1 MIYVWYEN
9 RDNLLI
15 LKNIEKWKKSTILFP
30 KMLSGK
36 DTFIASYTAPTQSSE
51 NFSTLFTVVILI
63 STAIIMMESVPKLD
77 KRFHYTFIIMEWII
91 SIFFLRNIF
100 RGLPY

>member
-51 NFSTLFTVVILI
+51 AFRHYSTVVD
-63 STAIIMMESVPKLD
+63 SHQYCNYHDGKCSEA
-77 KRFHYTFIIMEWII
+77 
-91 SIFFLRNIF
+91 
-100 RGLPY
+100 G